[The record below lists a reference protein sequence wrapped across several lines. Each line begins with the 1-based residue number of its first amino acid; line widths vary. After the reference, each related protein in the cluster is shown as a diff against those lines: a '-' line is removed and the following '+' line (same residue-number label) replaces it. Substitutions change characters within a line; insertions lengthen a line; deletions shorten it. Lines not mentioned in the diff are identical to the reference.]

1 MVDTMPGTPAL
12 GFSLFLV
19 AIGAL
24 LKFAVSATTSGLDI
38 QMVGV
43 ILMLVG
49 LVGMALAMLF
59 WVSWAPLGNRTRTTT
74 RTVHEN
80 TDVPPPPT
88 LP

>member
-1 MVDTMPGTPAL
+1 MPGTPAL

-19 AIGAL
+19 ALGAI
-24 LKFAVSATTSGLDI
+24 LKFAVSATVSGLDI
-38 QMVGV
+38 QVVGV

-74 RTVHEN
+74 RTVDE
-80 TDVPPPPT
+80 DVDRRPPSP
-88 LP
+88 